1 MKNLFSFGIVWILA
15 CHWAIGGTY
24 CRRKGGSIADVIF
37 SNMGNPEGTIT
48 QILIEPIR
56 NLTKYLDSDARESG
70 PALSDRWKEN
80 WGSWKKSAMARKNHD
95 VNLNVGE
102 YYWKALNKARGE
114 PEDSRLRIDWI
125 PVGVEPDSL
134 VTHQRQL
141 QSWLD
146 SQLPDPVRE
155 TFYKNL
161 PKDSDQS
168 AVDYLFRLAEELHQS
183 SSEYRSVDQAILA
196 YLQFFSESEKGGA
209 FGVKHDVVR
218 LLIAELTVGGQAEIL
233 FKRINEK
240 QIADAVPEIRS
251 IRSELESIELWLKDH
266 KDALDELS
274 QTVNRHDLEIREL
287 NESVAFLNKRVKVLS
302 VTLAI
307 LVSGGIGGGVAYLNS
322 DEESLWEKLE
332 RLRKRLEGVVIE

>member
-1 MKNLFSFGIVWILA
+1 M
-15 CHWAIGGTY
+15 
-24 CRRKGGSIADVIF
+24 
-37 SNMGNPEGTIT
+37 
-48 QILIEPIR
+48 
-56 NLTKYLDSDARESG
+56 
-70 PALSDRWKEN
+70 
-80 WGSWKKSAMARKNHD
+80 
-95 VNLNVGE
+95 
-102 YYWKALNKARGE
+102 
-114 PEDSRLRIDWI
+114 
-125 PVGVEPDSL
+125 
-134 VTHQRQL
+134 THQRQL

-307 LVSGGIGGGVAYLNS
+307 LVAGGIGGGVAYLNS